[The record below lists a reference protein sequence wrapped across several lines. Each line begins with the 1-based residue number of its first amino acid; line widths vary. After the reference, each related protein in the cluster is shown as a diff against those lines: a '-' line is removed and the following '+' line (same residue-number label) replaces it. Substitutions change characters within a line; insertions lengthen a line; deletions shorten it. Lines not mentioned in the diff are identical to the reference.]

1 MYDRTDVSEN
11 IRSANNNFYCDEKYI
26 KVKFNSDDDL
36 TWIAWRN
43 NNCQVYFQWLQ
54 EILSV
59 NFLRYIFVQISMV
72 QYKCGVW

>member
-1 MYDRTDVSEN
+1 MIELMCLKTSDQQITTFIS
-11 IRSANNNFYCDEKYI
+11 DEKNI